1 MGASVSF
8 YRHRRDSYSYK
19 EQEHQSPVPFFYAYK
34 QKDWKTKKG
43 LGNMDYQVMP
53 SLNADEYKELKE
65 DIAQRGV
72 MVPIEFD
79 EHGNILD
86 GHHRLQICNEL
97 GIKDYPKV
105 IRAGMTE
112 EEKRTHARKLNM
124 ARRHLTQ
131 EQRRELIC
139 QQLRETPEKSDRQIA
154 AGLGVSHVTVAARR
168 NELERTGQI
177 DQLKTNIGADGKE
190 RPRQVQRK
198 PIFIFNPSEQ
208 EERALQNPDML
219 ERIVDNQS
227 IIETHKP
234 HVANNSGNN
243 EWYTPKEYIEAAR
256 KVMGTIDLD
265 PASCEIANK
274 IVQAKTFYTAEDN
287 GLLNPWFGNV
297 WLNPPYSADLIG
309 KFAEKAAKKEY
320 KQAIILVNN
329 ATETAWFNTL
339 IQVASAVVFPSSR
352 VKFYMPDGKTGAPL
366 QGQAV
371 IYIGSNSKSFMEI
384 YSPFGWG
391 AFI

>member
-1 MGASVSF
+1 
-8 YRHRRDSYSYK
+8 
-19 EQEHQSPVPFFYAYK
+19 
-34 QKDWKTKKG
+34 
-43 LGNMDYQVMP
+43 MDYQVMP
-53 SLNADEYKELKE
+53 DLCDDEYRELKE
-65 DIAQRGV
+65 DIARRGV
-72 MVPIEFD
+72 MVPVEFD
-79 EHGNILD
+79 EYGNVLD
-86 GHHRLQICNEL
+86 GHHRLKVCEEL

-124 ARRHLTQ
+124 ARRQLSQ
-131 EQRRELIC
+131 EQRRELIR

-154 AGLGVSHVTVAARR
+154 AGLGVTNKTVAAQRKG
-168 NELERTGQI
+168 LERTEEI
-177 DQLKTNIGADGKE
+177 PQLTTNIGADGKE

-198 PIFIFNPSEQ
+198 PISIFNPSEQ
-208 EERALQNPDML
+208 EERILQNPNML
-219 ERIVDNQS
+219 ERIIENQS
-227 IIETHKP
+227 VIGIHKP

-243 EWYTPKEYIEAAR
+243 EWYTPKEYIEAAK

-265 PASCEIANK
+265 PASCETANK
-274 IVQAKTFYTAEDN
+274 IVQAKIFYTTEDN
-287 GLLNPWFGNV
+287 GLLKPWFGNV

-309 KFAEKAAKKEY
+309 KFAEKAAQKEY

-371 IYIGSNSKSFMEI
+371 IYVGKNPHTFIEI
-384 YSPFGWG
+384 YSQFGWG
-391 AFI
+391 AYV